1 MSFISRICLQSII
14 SSFVPFVWRLDAFNQ
29 PFRIVTFH
37 YRSLYIFFSICRH
50 LKFCLPLSS
59 HTYYC
64 FYMAYFDWMLWRSF
78 ICKEGERP
86 NELEWQIWGRGHNS
100 GCAPCSSN
108 STVAWMLAELMRLE
122 CFVSHDFQL
131 SFQEEPL
138 NSILLRHYGGRD
150 EWTGKFLFS
159 LCINT
164 EISTRVRR
172 RIQVFVL
179 VPRQESPSLS
189 LSPSL
194 CLFLFSSTK

>member
-1 MSFISRICLQSII
+1 M
-14 SSFVPFVWRLDAFNQ
+14 WRLDAFNQ

-37 YRSLYIFFSICRH
+37 YILYIFFSICRN

-78 ICKEGERP
+78 IARKVKRP
-86 NELEWQIWGRGHNS
+86 NELEWQMWGRGHNS

-138 NSILLRHYGGRD
+138 NSILSRHYGGRD

-164 EISTRVRR
+164 EISNRVRR